1 MWFTS
6 PSTPIQGVGV
16 DKDCTSQFVMTNTIK
31 YCTTL
36 HYTAQSLQFVDSHDL
51 VANKPQQS
59 CQDAQVL
66 HLWPRVW
73 MFGFTRGARF
83 CTQMDGVLWVFTVV
97 QQSDKMWQDVTRCDK
112 CINLFWLHRLHQL
125 SGSVG
130 SVEAIFEAIG
140 LHLLDNAMNACLGFD
155 VFDKGQNPVT
165 ILDIL
170 VTFGHY
176 FHPFSS
182 LFSISIY
189 FSLFLSISLSF
200 WQMNSFL
207 LLSFRHIESE
217 DWYWR
222 TSFGQCSR

>member
-97 QQSDKMWQDVTRCDK
+97 QQSDKMWQDVTSASTCFGCTG
-112 CINLFWLHRLHQL
+112 CINLVDLSVLSRQSLRPSVSTFWTMPWTRA
-125 SGSVG
+125 SVLTCLTK
-130 SVEAIFEAIG
+130 ARILLPFWIFWS
-140 LHLLDNAMNACLGFD
+140 L
-155 VFDKGQNPVT
+155 
-165 ILDIL
+165 
-170 VTFGHY
+170 
-176 FHPFSS
+176 FSS
-182 LFSISIY
+182 LFIPFLY
-189 FSLFLSISLSF
+189 FSLFLSISLYFS
-200 WQMNSFL
+200 QFL
-207 LLSFRHIESE
+207 ANELFP
-217 DWYWR
+217 
-222 TSFGQCSR
+222 TPFF